1 MELYQNA
8 LITVNSMLQKRGYDT
23 SNISKDEDKI
33 KSIIE
38 LKYIQDTDLIFW
50 ENKKQKYI
58 FVKFI
63 MDNSIKPTNIRD
75 LLNNLAHS
83 ELLNVII
90 IVKKKPNNTILKL
103 IKDYSH
109 IQLEFFWIYNL
120 QKDITE
126 HKYVPKHVLLTQE
139 EISIMKQN
147 YNIKS
152 NYDLPVMLKNDPVS
166 KFYGF
171 KKGDICKIIRKSH
184 SVGESIYYR
193 IVK

>member
-1 MELYQNA
+1 MDLYQNA
-8 LITVNSMLQKRGYDT
+8 LLTVSSMLKKRRLDIIDV
-23 SNISKDEDKI
+23 SNDEEKIS
-33 KSIIE
+33 SVIE
-38 LKYIQDTDLIFW
+38 PKFLQDTDLIFW
-50 ENKKQKYI
+50 ENSKQKYI

-83 ELLNVII
+83 EILNVII

-109 IQLEFFWIYNL
+109 IQLEFFWIYEL

-126 HKYVPKHVLLTQE
+126 HKYVPKHILLTPE
-139 EISIMKQN
+139 EVAVMKQN

-152 NYDLPVMLKNDPVS
+152 NYEIPVMLKSDPVS

-171 KKGDICKIIRKSH
+171 KKGDICKIIRKSY

>member
-1 MELYQNA
+1 MDLYQNA
-8 LITVNSMLQKRGYDT
+8 LLTVSSMLKKRRLDT
-23 SNISKDEDKI
+23 IDVSNDEEKV
-33 KSIIE
+33 SSVIE
-38 LKYIQDTDLIFW
+38 PKFLQDTDLIYW
-50 ENKKQKYI
+50 ENSKQKYI

-83 ELLNVII
+83 EILNVII

-109 IQLEFFWIYNL
+109 IQLEFFWIYEL

-126 HKYVPKHVLLTQE
+126 HKYVPKHILLTPE
-139 EISIMKQN
+139 EVSVMKQN

-152 NYDLPVMLKNDPVS
+152 NYEIPVMLKSDPVS

-171 KKGDICKIIRKSH
+171 KKGDICKIIRKSY